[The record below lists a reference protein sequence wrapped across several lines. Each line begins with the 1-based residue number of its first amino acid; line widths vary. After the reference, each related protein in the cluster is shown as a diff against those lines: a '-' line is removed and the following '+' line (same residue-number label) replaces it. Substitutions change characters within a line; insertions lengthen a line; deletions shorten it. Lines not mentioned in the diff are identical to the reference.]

1 MTLHDHDHDI
11 RHHFDDDLDAIRTG
25 LVQMGSLVVENTKR
39 AGEAVIE
46 YRLDLIDPVRRA
58 DEEINDLYKALETR
72 TFEILA
78 LQQPVATDLR
88 FLIATTRMLYEI
100 ERSGDLAVN
109 IVNSLARLDGFSG
122 SPKLKGTL
130 SRLVD
135 ESSSVFAQG
144 IHAIAD
150 MNPAIGLEIEKAD
163 DVVDDLTSDF
173 FTVVHDDSEA
183 MGIDNAVQ
191 LNRIGRFLERIAD
204 HGVNIAENVTYIV
217 TAEFPG
223 DEGPVVTDE
232 ASNEEAGGA

>member
-1 MTLHDHDHDI
+1 MTLHDREHDI
-11 RHHFDDDLDAIRTG
+11 RYHFADDLDAVRTG

-46 YRLDLIDPVRRA
+46 NRLDLVDAVRHA
-58 DEEINDLYKALETR
+58 DEEINDLHKALETR

-88 FLIATTRMLYEI
+88 FLVATTRMLYEI

-109 IVNSLARLDGFSG
+109 IVNSFARLDGFSE

-130 SRLVD
+130 SRLVA

-144 IHAIAD
+144 IDAIAE
-150 MNPAIGLEIEKAD
+150 MNPVIGLDIERAD

-173 FTVVHDDSEA
+173 FTVVHDESDA

-191 LNRIGRFLERIAD
+191 FNRIGRFLERIAD
-204 HGVNIAENVTYIV
+204 HGVNIAQHVTYIV
-217 TAEFPG
+217 TAKFPE
-223 DEGPVVTDE
+223 DEHPVITDD
-232 ASNEEAGGA
+232 ASDGS